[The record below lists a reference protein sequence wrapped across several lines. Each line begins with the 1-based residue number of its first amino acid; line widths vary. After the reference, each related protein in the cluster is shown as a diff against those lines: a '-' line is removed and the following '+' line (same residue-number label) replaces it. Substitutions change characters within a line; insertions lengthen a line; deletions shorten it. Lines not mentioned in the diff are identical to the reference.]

1 MLPTVEKTKNM
12 KLSSQKCET
21 TSVPEYSLY
30 LIINAIQKES
40 IKRKTDT
47 WYKGEY
53 GFCVALCRGNKDKR
67 ETVLLEEV
75 LLMLCFTNDNDSCKQ
90 PEQRKCMLQILRYVE

>member
-12 KLSSQKCET
+12 KLLSQKCET

-40 IKRKTDT
+40 IK
-47 WYKGEY
+47 KGRLTRGIKENM
-53 GFCVALCRGNKDKR
+53 GFV
-67 ETVLLEEV
+67 
-75 LLMLCFTNDNDSCKQ
+75 
-90 PEQRKCMLQILRYVE
+90 